1 MNRFSSSARV
11 GPTFNLRSD
20 CSPGCKRVFRV
31 RSQNLRAAHHKLS
44 MSPASSAMCA
54 TEGVLRRLSVSP
66 ACMPL
71 REESSRSLSVL
82 SPPMYHLSIYL
93 WFYYMV
99 SGHFVISS
107 NDAGLCM
114 PIWYIF
120 CNPNLFLSKL
130 PYVFAYN
137 IMILFLY
144 NISMSVTSY
153 YCGNLTRFVSSIS
166 IANRLGIVIRYL
178 NSRECM
184 NAKDLHFVWFLDTH
198 RTISLSPH
206 P

>member
-1 MNRFSSSARV
+1 MQESVSS
-11 GPTFNLRSD
+11 PI
-20 CSPGCKRVFRV
+20 
-31 RSQNLRAAHHKLS
+31 QNLRAAHHKLNIARRAVPCARRRGS
-44 MSPASSAMCA
+44 FDASPS
-54 TEGVLRRLSVSP
+54 RLH
-66 ACMPL
+66 APL